1 MKAQVGIGTTSPD
14 QSAILDVTSDNKGM
28 LIPRMN
34 TTERD
39 NIIDPANSLLI
50 YNTDSDEIQINT
62 NSPATPIWEA
72 FSLTPVSTAAP
83 GDSMKYSNT
92 DTTTD
97 LNVTPAIDLP
107 VFGSLDW
114 NDNTTL
120 FQVSGNEVLVNQTGR
135 YDITVNVSLEDVANG
150 SRKAPEI
157 RIAVNGI
164 PRGTFSSTG
173 YIRSNNNHAESS
185 LHIREIFELTSGDVI
200 SVQVERAAAAN
211 LVTMRS
217 VGSSNFYIEKLR

>member
-1 MKAQVGIGTTSPD
+1 MTAQVGIGTTSPD
-14 QSAILDVTSDNKGM
+14 QSAILDVTSDNKGL

-34 TTERD
+34 TAERD

-72 FSLTPVSTAAP
+72 FSLTPVSTASP

-107 VFGSLDW
+107 VFGSLEW
-114 NDNTTL
+114 NDNPTL
-120 FQVSGNEVLVNQTGR
+120 FQVSGNEVLVNETGR
-135 YDITVNVSLEDVANG
+135 YDMTVNVSLVEGTNSA
-150 SRKAPEI
+150 RKAPEI

-164 PRGTFSSTG
+164 PLGTYSSTG
-173 YIRSNNNHAESS
+173 YIRTNNNHDESS

-200 SVQVERAAAAN
+200 TVQIERAAAADP
-211 LVTMRS
+211 VTMRS

>member
-1 MKAQVGIGTTSPD
+1 MTAQVGIGTTSPD
-14 QSAILDVTSDNKGM
+14 QSAILDVTSDNKGL

-34 TTERD
+34 TAERD

-72 FSLTPVSTAAP
+72 FSLTPVSTASP

-107 VFGSLDW
+107 VFGSLEW
-114 NDNTTL
+114 NDNPTL
-120 FQVSGNEVLVNQTGR
+120 FQVSGNEVLVNETGR
-135 YDITVNVSLEDVANG
+135 YDMTVNVSLVEGTNSA
-150 SRKAPEI
+150 RKAPEI

-164 PRGTFSSTG
+164 PLGTYSSTG
-173 YIRSNNNHAESS
+173 YIRTNNNHDESS

-200 SVQVERAAAAN
+200 TVQIERAAAAN
-211 LVTMRS
+211 PVTMRS